1 MICRPIW
8 LPRARAALVAR
19 AYRIWLPT
27 PGSLILS
34 LRSNYS
40 PISSLVLG
48 RIEVYNAEAFHA
60 PLLLAWRPMSNFIL
74 IGIFVG
80 LGLLF
85 RRLEAFPKDSAQV
98 LNMFALYVS
107 LPALILLKMPQLQ
120 LGSEALV
127 AAVVPWGLLLLSVVL
142 ILAASRRFGW
152 SRAKTGVLLLVV
164 PVGNTS
170 FMGVPMVNA
179 FFGAQGIPYL
189 IVYDQIGT
197 MMIFSLYGSII
208 LAMYGRDG
216 ALKVSSVARR
226 ALTFPPTLAAV
237 VGLALRPWPYPEV
250 VVTTLQGIS
259 QSLTPLVM
267 TAIGFQLRWR
277 LDRSV
282 LGPLSYGLA
291 IKLLIAPLAALL
303 ACRLLGLAG
312 LPVDIAVFESG
323 MPPMVTAGALAVVA
337 GMESELAVALVGV
350 GIIFSFAT
358 LPLIFLWM

>member
-1 MICRPIW
+1 
-8 LPRARAALVAR
+8 
-19 AYRIWLPT
+19 
-27 PGSLILS
+27 
-34 LRSNYS
+34 
-40 PISSLVLG
+40 
-48 RIEVYNAEAFHA
+48 
-60 PLLLAWRPMSNFIL
+60 MSNFVL

-107 LPALILLKMPQLQ
+107 LPALILLKMPQLE

-127 AAVVPWGLLLLSVVL
+127 AAVAPWGMLLLSVAL
-142 ILAASRRFGW
+142 ILPASRYFGW

-179 FFGAQGIPYL
+179 FFGSNGIPYL

-197 MMIFSLYGSII
+197 MLIFALYGSLI

-216 ALKVSSVARR
+216 SLKVSSVARR
-226 ALTFPPTLAAV
+226 ALFFPPTIAAV
-237 VGLALRPWPYPEV
+237 AGLALRPWPYPEV
-250 VVTTLQGIS
+250 VVTTLHGIS

-267 TAIGFQLRWR
+267 TAIGLQLRWR

-282 LGPLSYGLA
+282 FGPLSYGLL
-291 IKLLIAPLAALL
+291 IKLLITPLAAL
-303 ACRLLGLAG
+303 AVCRLLGLTG
-312 LPVDIAVFESG
+312 LPVDIAVFEAG
-323 MPPMVTAGALAVVA
+323 MPPMVTAAALAVVA
-337 GMESELAVALVGV
+337 GMESELAIALVGV

-358 LPLIFLWM
+358 LPIIYFLL

>member
-1 MICRPIW
+1 
-8 LPRARAALVAR
+8 
-19 AYRIWLPT
+19 
-27 PGSLILS
+27 
-34 LRSNYS
+34 
-40 PISSLVLG
+40 
-48 RIEVYNAEAFHA
+48 
-60 PLLLAWRPMSNFIL
+60 MSNFVL

-107 LPALILLKMPQLQ
+107 LPALILLKMPQLE

-127 AAVVPWGLLLLSVVL
+127 AAVAPWGMLLLSVAL
-142 ILAASRRFGW
+142 ILPASRYFGW

-179 FFGAQGIPYL
+179 FFGSNGIPYL

-197 MMIFSLYGSII
+197 MLIFALYGSLI

-216 ALKVSSVARR
+216 SLKVSSVARR
-226 ALTFPPTLAAV
+226 ALFFPPTIAAV
-237 VGLALRPWPYPEV
+237 AGLALRPWPYPEV
-250 VVTTLQGIS
+250 VVTTLHGIS

-267 TAIGFQLRWR
+267 TAIGLQLRWR

-282 LGPLSYGLA
+282 FGPLSYGLL
-291 IKLLIAPLAALL
+291 IKLLIAPLAAL
-303 ACRLLGLAG
+303 AVFRLLGLRG
-312 LPVDIAVFESG
+312 LPADIAVFEAG
-323 MPPMVTAGALAVVA
+323 MPPMVTAAALAVVA
-337 GMESELAVALVGV
+337 GMESELAIALVGV
-350 GIIFSFAT
+350 GIIFAFAT
-358 LPLIFLWM
+358 LPIIYFLL

>member
-1 MICRPIW
+1 
-8 LPRARAALVAR
+8 
-19 AYRIWLPT
+19 
-27 PGSLILS
+27 
-34 LRSNYS
+34 
-40 PISSLVLG
+40 
-48 RIEVYNAEAFHA
+48 
-60 PLLLAWRPMSNFIL
+60 MSNFIL

-107 LPALILLKMPQLQ
+107 LPALILLKMPQLE

-127 AAVVPWGLLLLSVVL
+127 VAIAPWGMLLLSVVL
-142 ILAASRRFGW
+142 ILLAARRFGW
-152 SRAKTGVLLLVV
+152 SRPKTGVLLLVV

-179 FFGAQGIPYL
+179 FFGSPGIPYL

-197 MMIFSLYGSII
+197 MLIFALYGSLI
-208 LAMYGRDG
+208 LALYGKEG
-216 ALKVSSVARR
+216 TLNVASVARR
-226 ALTFPPTLAAV
+226 ALTFPPTIAAV
-237 VGLALRPWPYPEV
+237 VGLALRPWPYPEL
-250 VVTTLQGIS
+250 VVTTLHGIS

-277 LDRSV
+277 LSPNV
-282 LGPLSYGLA
+282 VGPLSYGLL
-291 IKLLIAPLAALL
+291 IKLLVAPLVALGVF
-303 ACRLLGLAG
+303 RLFGFSG
-312 LPVDIAVFESG
+312 LPVDIAVFEAG

-350 GIIFSFAT
+350 GIIAAFAT
-358 LPLIFLWM
+358 LPILYALL